1 MLRFNL
7 KKTFTLIEAI
17 IVVVVFA
24 VVISAT
30 GGVLF
35 SILRT
40 QHRLDNRLKAIRE
53 VNWAIDF
60 LAKDLRNRTGVVVP
74 APSGG
79 IFPVGTNNYT
89 LYALYYPRGTTRVWY
104 WRGDDNQ
111 NASCA
116 NNGYCFGDSTKLYR
130 GVDTTP
136 GVGTLGNS
144 IARANSTAFI
154 SSTIWYER
162 YNRIVVGDYLT
173 NNPNNTA
180 VPPVPYPVFAF
191 STTWPT
197 NVLEIML
204 TVHDPTPG
212 RIATRG
218 DPHYTVR
225 RRIYLRNIP

>member
-74 APSGG
+74 APDRKS
-79 IFPVGTNNYT
+79 
-89 LYALYYPRGTTRVWY
+89 
-104 WRGDDNQ
+104 
-111 NASCA
+111 
-116 NNGYCFGDSTKLYR
+116 
-130 GVDTTP
+130 
-136 GVGTLGNS
+136 
-144 IARANSTAFI
+144 
-154 SSTIWYER
+154 
-162 YNRIVVGDYLT
+162 VV
-173 NNPNNTA
+173 
-180 VPPVPYPVFAF
+180 
-191 STTWPT
+191 
-197 NVLEIML
+197 
-204 TVHDPTPG
+204 
-212 RIATRG
+212 
-218 DPHYTVR
+218 
-225 RRIYLRNIP
+225 